1 MLRRN
6 GSVLIERRRTMTNA
20 RLALLLGALAG
31 ACAQG
36 GDGYNVEAPQP
47 GDSVLAL
54 VPVAQGLESPL
65 FVTAP
70 AGDGRLFIVER
81 PGRIR
86 IVKDGQLV
94 ATPFLD
100 IVPDVGT
107 GGERGLLGLAFHPD
121 YASNGR
127 FYVNYSDRDG
137 NTRVERYTVGADP
150 DAADPAS
157 AKLVIAID
165 QPYAN
170 HNGGMIAFGP
180 DGMLYVGMGDGGSA
194 NDPQGNGQNP
204 ATLLGAM
211 LRLDVDGGDPYAV
224 PADNPFVGRS
234 GARGEIWAIGLRN
247 PWRFSFDR
255 GAPRLYIA
263 DVGQNAWE
271 EVDIVPAGDGGLNF
285 GWNVM
290 EGTHCFRSASCDES
304 GLTLPELDYGHDQG
318 CSVIGGYVYRGRAL
332 PELAGHYF
340 YADYCRG
347 WLRSFRF
354 DGPGSIA
361 DHREWPV
368 GDFGNPLGF
377 GEDAAGEVYIGSQNG
392 TVYRLEPSPPR

>member
-1 MLRRN
+1 MA
-6 GSVLIERRRTMTNA
+6 NA
-20 RLALLLGALAG
+20 WLAVLLGGLAG

-36 GDGYNVEAPQP
+36 GSGSNVEAPQP
-47 GDSVLAL
+47 GDSMLTLAA
-54 VPVAQGLESPL
+54 VAQGLESPL

-70 AGDGRLFIVER
+70 AGDSRIFIVER

-86 IVKDGQLV
+86 IVEDGQLL

-100 IVPDVGT
+100 IVPQVGT

-121 YASNGR
+121 YASNGY

-137 NTRVERYTVGADP
+137 NTRVERYTVGTDPDVADP
-150 DAADPAS
+150 GS
-157 AKLVIAID
+157 ATLVISID

-194 NDPQGNGQNP
+194 NDPGGNGQNP

-211 LRLDVDGGDPYAV
+211 LRLDVDGGDPYAI
-224 PADNPFVGRS
+224 PADNPFVDRS
-234 GARGEIWAIGLRN
+234 GARGEIWAIGVRN

-255 GAPRLYIA
+255 DVPRLYIA

-271 EVDIVPAGDGGLNF
+271 EIDIVPAGEGGRNF

-304 GLTLPELDYGHDQG
+304 GLTLPEVDYGHDQG
-318 CSVIGGYVYRGRAL
+318 CSVIGGYVYRGSAL
-332 PELAGHYF
+332 PELAGRYF
-340 YADYCRG
+340 YADYCSG
-347 WLRSFRF
+347 WLRSFRY
-354 DGPGSIA
+354 DGPGSVA

-368 GDFGNPLGF
+368 GDFGSPLGF
-377 GEDAAGEVYIGSQNG
+377 GEDAAGELYVTSQNG
-392 TVYRLEPSPPR
+392 TVYRLERRP